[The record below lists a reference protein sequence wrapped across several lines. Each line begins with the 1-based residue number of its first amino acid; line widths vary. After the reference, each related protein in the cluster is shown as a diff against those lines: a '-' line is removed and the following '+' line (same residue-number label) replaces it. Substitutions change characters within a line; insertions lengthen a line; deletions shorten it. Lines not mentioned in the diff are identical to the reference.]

1 MRGEWVDCLIALGSN
16 VGDRLSHL
24 KKACAEINCI
34 PNTRVLKKSRV
45 YETEPL
51 GPSRRPFFNQAL
63 KIKTRKSP
71 MGLLIELK
79 RIEALA
85 GRKPG
90 KRWGPRSLDID
101 IITYGDQKIKTPWL
115 TVPHPEATKR
125 SFVLVP
131 LLEIAPNARI
141 HGGLTVLRALSRLK
155 DISGTVKVIQ

>member
-1 MRGEWVDCLIALGSN
+1 
-16 VGDRLSHL
+16 
-24 KKACAEINCI
+24 
-34 PNTRVLKKSRV
+34 
-45 YETEPL
+45 
-51 GPSRRPFFNQAL
+51 
-63 KIKTRKSP
+63 

-131 LLEIAPNARI
+131 LLEIAPNAC
-141 HGGLTVLRALSRLK
+141 LTRGVTVSRALSRLKVVAVTPAIPKPGSSFHSGLDSGFRRNDEYGRCYLK